1 MENYKELLLKYL
13 TGNIDKEQPSDTLN
27 YEELNTEDRAE
38 IGIEEPFFVTN
49 YLQCLDS
56 KGVANGKTIVYGG
69 IIQNNIVTGFI
80 ALFEGTELLFV
91 TSQYNTGTT
100 FGRFKVLQVDEAGQ
114 LYGIELFNDRYRFIL
129 LNNISEVSKTGVRQV
144 VLRQSYY
151 LQGSTQIEE
160 KNYSYFYTQK
170 STQSAS
176 YLIVA
181 ASTEYPH
188 VLEATNLKIN
198 VGSPNEWLD
207 FNVQADL
214 DNNSSFTPL
223 NIYAYYDKDDEPHLT
238 FYYISSSSNV
248 KNLYALKNTGTLIE
262 TKETIIGNL
271 LSFFNDGGYVSS
283 GARLLPTGID
293 SFFFFL
299 PGYTIE
305 NNQQKPKYF
314 IIDYKSGIKAL
325 YPGEASVSGD
335 TWQRYPELRFIV
347 LNNTIS
353 IYLTMPVDP
362 DTEEATQQVGIIATY
377 DNNYG
382 ITKYLPN
389 STSSFNSSL
398 VLFTSSYNLFDFS
411 VIYTNTNNEQKISSW
426 KIVFNPENYNN
437 KPYENVNSLIADNG
451 LLFNPNNS
459 LIFARNL
466 YNYKVYN
473 NRVISVLN
481 VPNTY
486 LNNTSIG
493 NKMLLSETN
502 STIVEDTDV
511 ITKNIYEDLY
521 INNFITIN
529 MVNENEDISIQ
540 NKAGAI
546 NITQSAFKN
555 CDYDKAK
562 ATKIKLSY
570 DDGSSLITSASATIS
585 NGVATYE
592 VTLYELNDKRLY
604 QIDFMSE
611 DESVIYQTITNETIT
626 KMNLEP
632 GKVYKISQDVHIE

>member
-27 YEELNTEDRAE
+27 YEELNTEDRTE
-38 IGIEEPFFVTN
+38 IGIDEPFYVTD

-69 IIQNNIVTGFI
+69 ITRNNVSTGFI
-80 ALFEGTELLFV
+80 ALFEGSELLFV
-91 TSQYNTGTT
+91 TTQYNTGTN
-100 FGRFKVLQVDEAGQ
+100 FGKFKVLQVDETGQ
-114 LYGIELFNDRYRFIL
+114 LYGIELFNERYRFIL
-129 LNNISEVSKTGVRQV
+129 LNNISEISKTGVRQV

-151 LQGSTQIEE
+151 LQGNTQIEE

-170 STQSAS
+170 SPQSAS
-176 YLIVA
+176 YIIVA
-181 ASTEYPH
+181 ASSEYPH

-198 VGSPNEWLD
+198 VGAPNEWLD
-207 FNVQADL
+207 FDVQVDL
-214 DNNSSFTPL
+214 DNNSAFVPL
-223 NIYAYYDKDDEPHLT
+223 NIYAYYDKDDEPHLAFYFVSGGGNNKALYVTKNSGEIISQKEALINSLLT
-238 FYYISSSSNV
+238 FFDNGDV
-248 KNLYALKNTGTLIE
+248 T
-262 TKETIIGNL
+262 
-271 LSFFNDGGYVSS
+271 S
-283 GARLLPTGID
+283 GFRLLPTGID

-299 PGYTIE
+299 PGYSIE
-305 NNQQKPKYF
+305 SSQQKPKYY
-314 IIDYKSGIKAL
+314 IIDYKGGIKTL
-325 YPGEASVSGD
+325 YPGEASVTGS

-382 ITKYLPN
+382 IAKYLPN

-426 KIVFNPENYNN
+426 KIVFNPSNYNN
-437 KPYENVNSLIADNG
+437 EPYENVNSLIANNG
-451 LLFNPNNS
+451 LLFNTNNS

-466 YNYKVYN
+466 YNYKVFN

-502 STIVEDTDV
+502 STIVENTDV

-570 DDGSSLITSASATIS
+570 DDGSNLITSASATIS

-592 VTLYELNDKRLY
+592 VTLYELSNKKLY

-611 DESVIYQTITNETIT
+611 DENIIYQTISNETIS